1 MVNSSCMFQSANAN
15 LFSVSLGATERRC
28 TVGCGIG
35 NTTGSGQL
43 DGTVTPSQPRGRLL
57 PSPMRTLASAIEIN
71 ACWSKMEGV
80 AIGRHFGKMAHHEL
94 GPKANYA
101 DGSPPRLPSYYQG
114 NLGVRSRN
122 CGSTRRLAARLHPA
136 HVRVADD

>member
-1 MVNSSCMFQSANAN
+1 PAAK
-15 LFSVSLGATERRC
+15 
-28 TVGCGIG
+28 
-35 NTTGSGQL
+35 
-43 DGTVTPSQPRGRLL
+43 
-57 PSPMRTLASAIEIN
+57 PMRILASAIEIN
-71 ACWSKMEGV
+71 GCWSKMEGV

-122 CGSTRRLAARLHPA
+122 CESTRRLAARLHPA
-136 HVRVADD
+136 HVRFTDHQRERRQRCATRPGKLAQYVGARR